1 MRQQGFSF
9 RELHDELRT
18 QIALKY
24 LRSTDLANEDIA
36 LALGFSDAANFRRA
50 FHRWTGKAPSDIRNE

>member
-1 MRQQGFSF
+1 M
-9 RELHDELRT
+9 

-24 LRSTDLANEDIA
+24 LRTTRLANEDIA

-50 FHRWTGKAPSDIRNE
+50 FRRWTNKSPTEIRGQNPSDPL

>member
-1 MRQQGFSF
+1 M
-9 RELHDELRT
+9 

-24 LRSTDLANEDIA
+24 LRTTGLANEDIA

-50 FHRWTGKAPSDIRNE
+50 FRRWTNK